1 MSDMKKI
8 LVTGA
13 AGFIGS
19 HTVEALL
26 ELGHQVTG
34 IDNFDPYYPRHN
46 KEKNIEIALS
56 NPNFNFHELDILDK
70 NLVNLIMGDFD
81 IIIHLA
87 AKAGVRNSIE
97 NPDAYFETNVNGT
110 LNLLEFARIKEIP
123 KFIFSSSSSVYGIN
137 DEIPWSEEINEL
149 RPISPYASSKIAAE
163 VVGNTYAEIYNIQ
176 FIGLR
181 LFTVFGPRQRPD
193 LAIHKFIA
201 RMLNDETIDLY
212 GDGSTS
218 RDYTFVKD
226 IVQGII
232 QAMSYEE
239 SDSEIFNLGSQHP
252 YQLLELIEGIEKVTG
267 IKANVNHIE
276 MQEGDVPKTYANIEK
291 AKSILGYKVNTDLEE
306 GIRAFLDWKEGDNE

>member
-1 MSDMKKI
+1 MSDMKKL

-19 HTVEALL
+19 YTVEALL

-56 NPNFNFHELDILDK
+56 NPNYNFHELDILDE
-70 NLVNLIMGDFD
+70 NLVNILNESFD

-97 NPDAYFETNVNGT
+97 NPETYFETNVNGT
-110 LNLLEFARIKEIP
+110 MNLLEFARIKEIP

-149 RPISPYASSKIAAE
+149 KPISPYASSKIAAE
-163 VVGNTYAEIYNIQ
+163 VVGHTYSEMYDIQ

-193 LAIHKFIA
+193 LAIHKFIHK
-201 RMLNDETIDLY
+201 MLNDEPIDLY

-232 QAMSYEE
+232 GAIKYEQ

-252 YQLLELIEGIEKVTG
+252 YQLLDLIAGIEKVTG
-267 IKANVNHIE
+267 IKAKVNHIE
-276 MQEGDVPKTYANIEK
+276 MQAGDVPKTYANIEK
-291 AKSILGYKVNTDLEE
+291 AKSFLGYEVSTNLEE
-306 GIRAFLDWKEGDNE
+306 GIKAFLDWKAGE

>member
-1 MSDMKKI
+1 MSDMKKL

-19 HTVEALL
+19 YTVEALL

-56 NPNFNFHELDILDK
+56 NPNYNFHELDILDE
-70 NLVNLIMGDFD
+70 NLVNILNESFD

-97 NPDAYFETNVNGT
+97 NPETYFETNVNGT
-110 LNLLEFARIKEIP
+110 MNLLEFARIKEIP

-149 RPISPYASSKIAAE
+149 KPISPYASSKIAAE
-163 VVGNTYAEIYNIQ
+163 VVGHTYSEMYDIQ

-193 LAIHKFIA
+193 LAIHKFIHK
-201 RMLNDETIDLY
+201 MLNDEPIDLY

-232 QAMSYEE
+232 GAIKYEE

-252 YQLLELIEGIEKVTG
+252 YQLLDLIAGIEKVTG
-267 IKANVNHIE
+267 IKAKVNHIE
-276 MQEGDVPKTYANIEK
+276 MQAGDVPKTYANIEK
-291 AKSILGYKVNTDLEE
+291 AKSVLGYEVSTNLEE
-306 GIRAFLDWKEGDNE
+306 GIKAFLDWKAGE

>member
-70 NLVNLIMGDFD
+70 NLVNLIMEDFD

-267 IKANVNHIE
+267 IKAKVNHIE

-306 GIRAFLDWKEGDNE
+306 GIRAFLDWKEGDK

>member
-267 IKANVNHIE
+267 IKAKVNHIE

-291 AKSILGYKVNTDLEE
+291 AKSILGYEVNTDLEE
-306 GIRAFLDWKEGDNE
+306 GIRAFLVWKEGGNE